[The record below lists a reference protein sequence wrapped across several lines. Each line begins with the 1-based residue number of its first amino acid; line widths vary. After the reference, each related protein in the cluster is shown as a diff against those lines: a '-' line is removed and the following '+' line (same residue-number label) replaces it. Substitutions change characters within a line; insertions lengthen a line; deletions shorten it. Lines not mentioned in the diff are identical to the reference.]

1 MSLKR
6 EEQPMKHKVLVV
18 EDEQDT
24 ADLLK
29 RVLEREGFSVLQ
41 AKDGRQASI
50 LVGTV
55 RPPSLVLLDLVIP
68 YVSGAELLKLFRHHP
83 DWKHVPIIVVS
94 ADSYEPDIQRALR
107 EGATAYVTKQ
117 KGSAGLLQA
126 VKRLLAAAPAQGQ
139 MVANV
144 ASAAPRTRRVSM
156 RRRLQ
161 SNQRKKRA
169 A

>member
-1 MSLKR
+1 
-6 EEQPMKHKVLVV
+6 MKHKVLVV

-29 RVLEREGFSVLQ
+29 RVLEREGVSVLQ
-41 AKDGRQASI
+41 AKDGRQAST

-68 YVSGAELLKLFRHHP
+68 YVSGPELLTLFRHHP
-83 DWKHVPIIVVS
+83 DWKHIPVIVVS
-94 ADSYEPDIQRALR
+94 ADHYEPDIQRVLR

-126 VKRLLAAAPAQGQ
+126 VKRLLAAAPTQDQ
-139 MVANV
+139 IVANA

>member
-1 MSLKR
+1 
-6 EEQPMKHKVLVV
+6 MKHKVLVV

-29 RVLEREGFSVLQ
+29 RLLEREGFSVLQ
-41 AKDGRQASI
+41 AHDGRQATNLI
-50 LVGTV
+50 KTI
-55 RPPSLVLLDLVIP
+55 RPPSLILLDLVVP
-68 YVSGAELLKLFRHHP
+68 YVSGPELLRLFRHHP

-126 VKRLLAAAPAQGQ
+126 VKRLLAAAPAQDQ
-139 MVANV
+139 MVANT
-144 ASAAPRTRRVSM
+144 APRTQRVST

-161 SNQRKKRA
+161 SNQRKNRA